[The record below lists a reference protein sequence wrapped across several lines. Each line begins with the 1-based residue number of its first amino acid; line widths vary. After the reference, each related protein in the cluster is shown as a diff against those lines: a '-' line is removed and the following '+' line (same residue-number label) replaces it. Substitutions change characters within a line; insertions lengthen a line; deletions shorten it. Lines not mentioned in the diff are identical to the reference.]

1 MGHDWAPVFGI
12 GIIALSTAAA
22 VVLRGRLF
30 QRKELDALLASV
42 GKMPDLR
49 VNDWVR

>member
-1 MGHDWAPVFGI
+1 
-12 GIIALSTAAA
+12 
-22 VVLRGRLF
+22 
-30 QRKELDALLASV
+30 V